1 MRRNRRGFALVEIIV
16 VLVILAILTAI
27 VVPTALGYVDD
38 AKEAWELAKL
48 RESLI
53 AAQVTFVK
61 SAAFGEIGND
71 VNNETGSKN
80 YYLTDNQSESIQKYL
95 DTKPYVLIYGIGAP
109 SYYGGTSKE
118 ASNVYCIIYQKD
130 KDSKRWY
137 YDGKKWSHRYLW
149 NKDSAKPG
157 EDATRAMYT
166 KDEYNRMRNVKDSK
180 NEDAR
185 VTMCYGYAYG
195 NLCQNGGSYSEIWN
209 VIKKLSE

>member
-1 MRRNRRGFALVEIIV
+1 MRRNRRGFTLVEIIV

>member
-1 MRRNRRGFALVEIIV
+1 MRRNRRGFTLEEIIV

-27 VVPTALGYVDD
+27 AVPTALGYVDD
-38 AKEAWELAKL
+38 AKEARELAKL

-61 SAAFGEIGND
+61 STAFGEIGKG

-95 DTKPYVLIYGIGAP
+95 DTKPYVLIYGIDAP
-109 SYYGGTSKE
+109 SYYGETSKE
-118 ASNVYCIIYQKD
+118 ASTVHCIIYQKD
-130 KDSKRWY
+130 KDSKPWY

-166 KDEYNRMRNVKDSK
+166 KDGYNRMRNVKDNK
-180 NEDAR
+180 NDDVYVA
-185 VTMCYGYAYG
+185 MCYGYAYG
-195 NLCQNGGSYSEIWN
+195 NLCKNDGNYSGIWN
-209 VIKKLSE
+209 IIKNLSE

>member
-1 MRRNRRGFALVEIIV
+1 MRRNRRGFTLVEIIV
-16 VLVILAILTAI
+16 VLVILAILAAI
-27 VVPTALGYVDD
+27 AIPTTLGYVDD
-38 AKEAWELAKL
+38 AKEARELAKL

-149 NKDSAKPG
+149 NKDGAKPG
-157 EDATRAMYT
+157 EDVTR
-166 KDEYNRMRNVKDSK
+166 V
-180 NEDAR
+180 
-185 VTMCYGYAYG
+185 CI
-195 NLCQNGGSYSEIWN
+195 L
-209 VIKKLSE
+209 